1 MAGFAQNYFAGRQA
15 ALDEQAT
22 RQKLASNA
30 LAMQSAQRLNALS
43 SDPNATPEQYIRAGD
58 AQTGNAL
65 AGYQQT
71 QQANQAQAITQ
82 IATLARQAADIA
94 QTQGVPASKAFTQ
107 QAVSMYGD
115 HFKALGVDLT
125 QGLSQL
131 QSLPDDQYLQGVQRA
146 AALAPPE
153 KPIQVSAGGS
163 LVNPRTYQPLYTAP
177 NPSQEETARHNRAM
191 EGIAQQKAAG
201 NADQAGYDPETLK
214 TAALVVASDPTRM
227 RDYASFGQ
235 SGQNARIAINKAI
248 TQLKKDTGMS
258 DADFVRARVAAKA
271 ATANLTTLTKQ
282 QSQVAAA
289 EELAHAN
296 GDRLLQLF
304 DLVDQTGIPLIE
316 GFTRSARAK
325 AGGVDAAE
333 LRSVLTAFQ
342 TEVAR
347 ILSGNP
353 NMTGVVSDS
362 LRQEIQHMAPGNMS
376 TDQAKRIINRLYT
389 EMAIRQNAINDQI
402 TKSGNAAVVGG
413 QPTPAP
419 APSPTASATGP
430 VRVNTPQEAMAL
442 PSGTQFITPDGRMKV
457 RP

>member
-1 MAGFAQNYFAGRQA
+1 MAGFAQNFFAGQQA
-15 ALDEQAT
+15 AFDAQAA
-22 RQKLASNA
+22 RQKLASNSLA
-30 LAMQSAQRLNALS
+30 LQTAQRSNALS
-43 SDPNATPEQYIRAGD
+43 MDPNATPEQYIRAGD
-58 AQTGNAL
+58 AQTGTALQGIQDRTQADKQQAL
-65 AGYQQT
+65 ATMG
-71 QQANQAQAITQ
+71 AIAQKALSLPPELRKGFT
-82 IATLARQAADIA
+82 RQA
-94 QTQGVPASKAFTQ
+94 TQV
-107 QAVSMYGD
+107 YGSQ
-115 HFKALGVDLT
+115 FQALGVDPNQAL
-125 QGLSQL
+125 GQL
-131 QSLPDDQYLQGVQRA
+131 DAVPDAEFEQRLKQVA
-146 AALAPPE
+146 AFAAPE
-153 KPIQVSAGGS
+153 KPIQVAPGAS
-163 LVNPRTYQPLYTAP
+163 LVSPTTNQPLYTAP